1 MQILVQSTKHG
12 KGTPAPELTLFA
24 SDRLNTLGLT
34 TLSEKISVLWNA
46 RMRST
51 AGLAYPASNLVVLNP
66 KLSSF
71 GWREVERTLL
81 HELAHLVASHRA
93 GRRRIAPHGPE
104 WRKACVE
111 LGLSNE
117 ARCHDLPL
125 PRRELPRA
133 HVYICP
139 NCQSKIERVRPFRR
153 AAACLSCCRKFSEGS
168 YDDRFKLTRIQ
179 QPKRSVA

>member
-1 MQILVQSTKHG
+1 MQILVQSTKSG

-34 TLSEKISVLWNA
+34 ALSERISVLWNG

-51 AGLAYPASNLVVLNP
+51 AGLAYPASDLVVLNP

-125 PRRELPRA
+125 PRRELLRA
-133 HVYICP
+133 YVYSCP
-139 NCQSKIERVRPFRR
+139 NCQSKIERVRAFRR
-153 AAACLSCCRKFSEGS
+153 AAACLSCCRKFSQGN
-168 YDDRFKLTRIQ
+168 YDDRFKLTRVQ
-179 QPKRSVA
+179 QPKRSAA